1 MVEKAFQHVTVI
13 NPAPRKPPS
22 PALMLRWLFQ
32 GSMIQSAISLP
43 VVDFMHEAESFL
55 VFCVQRVLDYKQGK
69 GDH

>member
-1 MVEKAFQHVTVI
+1 MIVEKAFQHVTVI

-22 PALMLRWLFQ
+22 
-32 GSMIQSAISLP
+32 P